1 MLASRVPV
9 RTGFCPT
16 HCRRSYLWIL
26 TLFQSLISV
35 TSALVGNVCIQDDYG
50 DSCDYLL
57 QAGGKYPVTRQ
68 NVLR

>member
-9 RTGFCPT
+9 RTGFC
-16 HCRRSYLWIL
+16 RRSYLWIL
-26 TLFQSLISV
+26 TLFESLISV
-35 TSALVGNVCIQDDYG
+35 ISQGALVGNLCIQDDDG
-50 DSCDYLL
+50 VSCDYIL